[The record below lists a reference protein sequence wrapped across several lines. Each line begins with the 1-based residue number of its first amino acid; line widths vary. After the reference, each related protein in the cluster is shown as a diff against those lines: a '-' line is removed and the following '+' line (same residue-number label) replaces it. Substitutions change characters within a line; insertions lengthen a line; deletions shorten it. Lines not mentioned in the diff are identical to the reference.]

1 MTELPNWLDKTV
13 FYQIYPQSYADSN
26 GDGIGDLPGIIQR
39 LDYIQSLG
47 VNAIWLNPCFVSPFQ
62 DAGYDVADYYHVAPR
77 YGTDADLVRLFHEAE
92 QRGIRVLLDLVPGHT
107 SIEHP
112 WFRESCRPEQN
123 PYSDYYIWTDSAW
136 TWDAPGCR
144 LVSGYSDRH
153 AAYAVNFF
161 YSQPALNYGFAHP
174 DPQHAWQ
181 QPVDAPGPQAVRR
194 EMKKVMRHW
203 LEKGASGFR
212 VDMAF
217 SLVKNDPNWVETTQL
232 WQEVRAW
239 LDNDFPQAVLVS
251 EWGRPRYAIPAGFHL
266 DFMLP
271 FGAPGYMSLL
281 RKPTGHGPGSDPYG
295 FSFFDRGGR
304 GNIMEFLDNYLE
316 HYTITREIGHIAIP
330 TGNHDTGP
338 RLAAGREQDELKVIF
353 AFLLSMPGT
362 PFIYYGD
369 EIGMR
374 GVEVLRSREGA
385 YDRTRVR
392 TPMQW
397 NQKTNAGFSTAAPEQ
412 LYLPIEEAPGR
423 ATVDSQDGDPDSLL
437 NTIRRL
443 IALRKAHPALAA
455 SGAFEVVHAL
465 PGELPFVYRRSRDA
479 ESVLAAINPAART
492 IEVVLPA
499 GTVSGQPEILYGD
512 ADALSRQGEQWLLR
526 LRGVTACLI
535 RAANV

>member
-1 MTELPNWLDKTV
+1 
-13 FYQIYPQSYADSN
+13 
-26 GDGIGDLPGIIQR
+26 
-39 LDYIQSLG
+39 
-47 VNAIWLNPCFVSPFQ
+47 
-62 DAGYDVADYYHVAPR
+62 
-77 YGTDADLVRLFHEAE
+77 
-92 QRGIRVLLDLVPGHT
+92 
-107 SIEHP
+107 
-112 WFRESCRPEQN
+112 
-123 PYSDYYIWTDSAW
+123 
-136 TWDAPGCR
+136 
-144 LVSGYSDRH
+144 
-153 AAYAVNFF
+153 
-161 YSQPALNYGFAHP
+161 
-174 DPQHAWQ
+174 
-181 QPVDAPGPQAVRR
+181 
-194 EMKKVMRHW
+194 
-203 LEKGASGFR
+203 
-212 VDMAF
+212 
-217 SLVKNDPNWVETTQL
+217 
-232 WQEVRAW
+232 
-239 LDNDFPQAVLVS
+239 
-251 EWGRPRYAIPAGFHL
+251 
-266 DFMLP
+266 
-271 FGAPGYMSLL
+271 
-281 RKPTGHGPGSDPYG
+281 
-295 FSFFDRGGR
+295 
-304 GNIMEFLDNYLE
+304 
-316 HYTITREIGHIAIP
+316 
-330 TGNHDTGP
+330 
-338 RLAAGREQDELKVIF
+338 
-353 AFLLSMPGT
+353 MPGT